1 MGLLWQLIVYDLVV
15 DYFLVVISQLDTL
28 FGVTYFV

>member
-1 MGLLWQLIVYDLVV
+1 MCLLWQLIVYDFVV
-15 DYFLVVISQLDTL
+15 GDFLVVISQLDTL